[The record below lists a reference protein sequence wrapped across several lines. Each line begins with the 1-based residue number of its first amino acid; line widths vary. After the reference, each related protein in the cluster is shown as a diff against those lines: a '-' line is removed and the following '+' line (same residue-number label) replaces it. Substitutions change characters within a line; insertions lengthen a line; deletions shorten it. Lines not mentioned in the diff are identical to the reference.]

1 MKLLAPTVSG
11 AMLIA
16 GGAAAQGIAL
26 FGDARLGLGYNV
38 DNDGGVVVDEDG
50 GSPDD
55 LRAVSRV
62 RFGVNLTGQTDGG
75 ITFGA
80 SILADEAEG
89 GEGGEDGQT
98 EGEVFVSGA
107 WGTLSFGDVDAADQ
121 QWVGDAPG
129 NYSLTGLSD
138 INETRFVSNGGSFG
152 EDNGSHFAEN
162 PFARPTLRY
171 DFDLENFG
179 FSLSTNRDLNDIGVG
194 AGYTADFAGGSWSV
208 GAGYYTFESFVIV
221 EDPELVIV
229 EDENGNPVVIEGE
242 PVEAAGARRGAVV
255 GGPAG
260 GVRELRRRLDLHEAQ
275 LRLRGRR
282 QGRGRQPDPGR
293 LLQRRRLVGRRLL
306 GQGPECRRPR

>member
-1 MKLLAPTVSG
+1 MKLLATTVSG

-138 INETRFVSNGGSFG
+138 INETLFVSNGGSFG

-208 GAGYYTFESFVIV
+208 GAGYYTFESFEIV
-221 EDPELVIV
+221 EDPELVLV
-229 EDENGNPVVIEGE
+229 EDETAILSRSRATRSRQLIPDGE
-242 PVEAAGARRGAVV
+242 QWSV
-255 GGPAG
+255 GLQADY
-260 GVRELRRRLDLHEAQ
+260 ES
-275 LRLRGRR
+275 LRLRLRPTSSSAPTPRTDGKVEA
-282 QGRGRQPDPGR
+282 DN
-293 LLQRRRLVGRRLL
+293 LLSAAPTASAPFRSA
-306 GQGPECRRPR
+306 PSRPRS